1 MSSIVAWNTPKREM
15 AFPKTY
21 IMQAMGFEQFM
32 TFMEWN
38 ARQHVTKFCGV
49 ILLAQRRA
57 NGDRRSNW
65 LKCHLHKFLMHLSC
79 STTHFFLVHLTSLV
93 VLNMILWKSQE
104 PLMFL
109 SWTTNPGR
117 ISSGNCKTVT
127 GVKITSYCV
136 PLTPSHS
143 KDPTCANNWSF
154 NWDFW
159 HSNTPHR
166 NLFTITCRCLHFC
179 TKLISMQWQF
189 KFGLCIIIRYQPV
202 VELLNGIQSPDRSIP
217 ISEITDSKLLDA
229 RANQTWTAM
238 RHLWPASA
246 AGIPP
251 VWVPE
256 SPCFQSTWWPLMTT
270 PACCFPDEVPR
281 KPTQMALTSSRGC
294 QNKYHTLTSSCPS
307 SGLNVSCIKQTLHK
321 LWPHTM
327 KSQNS

>member
-1 MSSIVAWNTPKREM
+1 M
-15 AFPKTY
+15 A
-21 IMQAMGFEQFM
+21 
-32 TFMEWN
+32 
-38 ARQHVTKFCGV
+38 
-49 ILLAQRRA
+49 
-57 NGDRRSNW
+57 
-65 LKCHLHKFLMHLSC
+65 
-79 STTHFFLVHLTSLV
+79 
-93 VLNMILWKSQE
+93 LNMILGKSQE

-109 SWTTNPGR
+109 SWTTNPGW

-159 HSNTPHR
+159 HSNMPHR
-166 NLFTITCRCLHFC
+166 SLFTITCRCLHFC

-189 KFGLCIIIRYQPV
+189 KFWLCIIIRYQPV
-202 VELLNGIQSPDRSIP
+202 KLLNGIQSSDRSIP
-217 ISEITDSKLLDA
+217 ISETTDSKLLDA

-238 RHLWPASA
+238 HHLWPASA
-246 AGIPP
+246 VGILP

-281 KPTQMALTSSRGC
+281 KPTQMAQGPADVRTNTTHWRLLVPHQASMLPTLNKLCTNYGHIPWNSKTHRENMSAKLRVTSRGNC
-294 QNKYHTLTSSCPS
+294 PNLYLTPIWQ
-307 SGLNVSCIKQTLHK
+307 G
-321 LWPHTM
+321 
-327 KSQNS
+327 KSQLGCYQCHQPIVLGRLWRRFWSTAID